1 MRETVNFLRTV
12 YAESIPDV
20 ARIIVAE
27 AEGDVPTLVGYL
39 DTVGE
44 YVQKLKNEIQNVH

>member
-1 MRETVNFLRTV
+1 V

-27 AEGDVPTLVGYL
+27 AEGDVTTLVSYL
-39 DTVGE
+39 DTVEE
-44 YVQKLKNEIQNVH
+44 YVKKLKNEIQNVH

>member
-1 MRETVNFLRTV
+1 MRETINFLRTV
-12 YAESIPDV
+12 YAKSITDV
-20 ARIIVAE
+20 ACILVAE
-27 AEGDVPTLVGYL
+27 AEGDIPTLVSYL